1 MPIISRYVKAGLQAF
16 VSLFKTKAKG
26 KESGAKMG
34 GKLLSSRSEN
44 VLNIF
49 SNTNEKVWFITYE
62 DLMSRLKI
70 ELQKEMLV

>member
-1 MPIISRYVKAGLQAF
+1 
-16 VSLFKTKAKG
+16 
-26 KESGAKMG
+26 MG